1 MATGIPPKSKTKQ
14 KKVPVQVMYEG
25 KEDTL
30 AILSKPF
37 GNYTEQIAVNGGG
50 NNKFFFGDN
59 LDALLY
65 MLDNG
70 YRGKIKLVYID
81 PPFATTSTF
90 VNRDQE
96 HAYTDSLSG
105 GEFVEF
111 LRQRLILIHELLA
124 DDGSIYLH
132 LDNKMAFTM
141 KLIMDEVFGEAN
153 CRAFITRKKC
163 STKNYTKNTYG
174 NISDY
179 IMFYSK
185 AEKYVWNR
193 PFDPWDYD
201 KMIEQ
206 YPYIDKQGRRYKKV
220 PVHAPGVRN
229 GETGKEW
236 RGKMPPKGKHWQYS
250 PDKLD
255 ELDAAGEI
263 YWSPTGN
270 PRRMVF
276 CDPSKGI
283 PVQDIWTD
291 YRDSVNQA
299 QKTTGYPTEKNF
311 DMLKM
316 IVEAS
321 SNKGDIVMDCF
332 AGSGTTLGAAFD
344 LGRQWIGVDNSLESL
359 RAILKRFVRG
369 LEVYGDYINTPE
381 HIQCSLNLM
390 DKCGFTIYSHTE
402 FALDAKRVYGDFMKQ
417 NEFEYGQIN

>member
-1 MATGIPPKSKTKQ
+1 MATGVPSKNGVKKS
-14 KKVPVQVMYEG
+14 KVPVFLTYAG
-25 KEDTL
+25 KEDVATV
-30 AILSKPF
+30 LSQTF
-37 GNYTEQIAVNGGG
+37 NQYDAQTSINGDGV
-50 NNKFFFGDN
+50 NKFYFGDN
-59 LDALLY
+59 LDVLLY
-65 MLDNG
+65 LLNNG
-70 YRGKIKLVYID
+70 YKGRIRLVYID
-81 PPFATTSTF
+81 PPFATTSEF
-90 VNRDQE
+90 VNRNQE
-96 HAYTDSLSG
+96 HAYSDSLSG

-111 LRQRLILIHELLA
+111 LRQRLILIKELLA

-141 KLIMDEVFGEAN
+141 KLIMDEIFGENN

-185 AEKYVWNR
+185 TDNYVWNR
-193 PFDPWDYD
+193 PYDPWEYD

-206 YPYIDKQGRRYKKV
+206 YPCVDEQGRRYKKV

-236 RGKMPPKGKHWQYS
+236 KGKLPPKGKHWQYT

-255 ELDAAGEI
+255 EMDAAGEI

-283 PVQDIWTD
+283 PVQDIWMD
-291 YRDSVNQA
+291 YRDSINQA

-316 IVEAS
+316 IIEAS
-321 SNKGDIVMDCF
+321 SNEGDIVMDCF
-332 AGSGTTLGAAFD
+332 AGSGTTLGAAFE
-344 LGRQWIGVDNSLESL
+344 LGRQWLGVDNSPESL
-359 RAILKRFVRG
+359 KAILKRFVYG
-369 LEVYGDYINTPE
+369 LEAYGDYVNPNDYA
-381 HIQCSLNLM
+381 QCTLDLM
-390 DKCGFTIYSHTE
+390 DKCGFSIFSSEDKATTVQEICATG
-402 FALDAKRVYGDFMKQ
+402 K
-417 NEFEYGQIN
+417 